1 MRALIQ
7 RVKEAS
13 VYIDGECRSSIRQ
26 GILVFLG
33 VKQGDTVEDAK
44 YLSERCSNLRI
55 FEDAE
60 GKMNLSVKDI
70 NGSALV
76 ISQFTLYADT
86 SRGNRPGFSL
96 AAPPEPAE
104 TMYDEF
110 VLSIGRYMGEDRVKT
125 GVFRAMMDVH
135 LVNDGPVT
143 LTLESKV
150 KGT

>member
-13 VYIDGECRSSIRQ
+13 VRIENQRHSSIGQ

-33 VKQGDTVEDAK
+33 VRQGDTTEDAG
-44 YLSERCSNLRI
+44 YVSERCSNLRI
-55 FEDAE
+55 FEDSE

-70 NGSALV
+70 KGSALV
-76 ISQFTLYADT
+76 VSQFTLYADT

-96 AAPPEPAE
+96 AAQPETAE
-104 TMYDEF
+104 VLYEEF
-110 VLSIGRYMGEDRVKT
+110 VRSLRLHMGNDRVKT
-125 GVFRAMMDVH
+125 GVFRTMMDVE

-143 LTLESKV
+143 LTLESKT
-150 KGT
+150 KGS